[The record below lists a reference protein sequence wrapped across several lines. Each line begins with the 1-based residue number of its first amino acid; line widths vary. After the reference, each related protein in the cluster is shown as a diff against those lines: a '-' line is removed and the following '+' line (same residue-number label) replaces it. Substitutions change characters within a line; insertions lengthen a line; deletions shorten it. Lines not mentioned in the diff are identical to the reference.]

1 MAVKVKEIKSDMI
14 VDIKVNYAFYLMVK
28 GLSYYIFK
36 TLPKETIEED
46 IKAVM
51 TKKYDEL
58 NELQQ
63 HFYTTTLL
71 LAEIERQAVSN
82 NMFEE
87 KEILEPTDEG
97 YVAPTQD

>member
-1 MAVKVKEIKSDMI
+1 MAVKVKELNDDLI
-14 VDIKVNYAFYLMVK
+14 VDVKVNKSFYMMVK

-36 TLPKETIEED
+36 NLPKDTIEED

-51 TKKYDEL
+51 TKPYNEL

-63 HFYTTTLL
+63 HFYATTLL

-82 NMFEE
+82 NMFTE
-87 KEILEPTDEG
+87 KEVLEPGDEG